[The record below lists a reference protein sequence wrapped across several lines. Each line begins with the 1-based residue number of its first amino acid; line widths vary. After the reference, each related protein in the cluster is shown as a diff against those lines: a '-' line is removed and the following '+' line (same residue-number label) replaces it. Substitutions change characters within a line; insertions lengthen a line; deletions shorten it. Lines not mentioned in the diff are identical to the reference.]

1 MKVVETENMRPL
13 KSDMLPVLKKLA
25 DEASQAKKL
34 AELQALKNN
43 RVEISVDQDSIL
55 DAMRMNHETSEKPEE
70 MADLMALL
78 NLLTSSN
85 EVR

>member
-1 MKVVETENMRPL
+1 MSSL

-25 DEASQAKKL
+25 EDAAQAKKL

-43 RVEISVDQDSIL
+43 HVEVSVDQVSIL
-55 DAMRMNHETSEKPEE
+55 EAMKMNQETSNKSEN

-78 NLLTSSN
+78 NMLTSSN
-85 EVR
+85 EMQ